1 MERIRSVGAVLTEAE
16 RDRARSSSDELMQ
29 RFSLVTAALTISLVS
44 TLLWTGADLG
54 SGLMR
59 DAAVR
64 IVTLEGSVLIA
75 IAISI
80 WNRGP

>member
-1 MERIRSVGAVLTEAE
+1 MRCSDPDCPCILHTSGP
-16 RDRARSSSDELMQ
+16 SDELMQ
-29 RFSLVTAALTISLVS
+29 RFSLLTATLTIGLIA

-54 SGLMR
+54 SGMMR

-80 WNRGP
+80 WSRGT